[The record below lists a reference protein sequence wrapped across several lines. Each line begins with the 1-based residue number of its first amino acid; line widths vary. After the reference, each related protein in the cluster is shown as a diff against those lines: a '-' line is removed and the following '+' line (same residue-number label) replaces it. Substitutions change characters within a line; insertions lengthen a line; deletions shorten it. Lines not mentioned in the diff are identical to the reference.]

1 MAINLKDLDRDFK
14 YQVMREPGGEYLSRC
29 FACGTCTASC
39 PVREIDERFNPRKI
53 IRMTLLGMRKEVLE
67 SEFVWLCTACY
78 MCQERCPQDVMITEL
93 MNAIKNVAVKEGF
106 IHPSYTAQV
115 EALKNFSRLY
125 EVGEFENK
133 KRQKIGL
140 PALDTETKKEF
151 VQVIDDYVSGLLKGG
166 EE

>member
-1 MAINLKDLDRDFK
+1 
-14 YQVMREPGGEYLSRC
+14 
-29 FACGTCTASC
+29 
-39 PVREIDERFNPRKI
+39 
-53 IRMTLLGMRKEVLE
+53 
-67 SEFVWLCTACY
+67 
-78 MCQERCPQDVMITEL
+78 

-115 EALKNFSRLY
+115 EALKKFSRLY

-151 VQVIDDYVSGLLKGG
+151 VQVIDDYVSGLLKEG